1 LRAFGIKDF
10 YIPSRESLSRF
21 SGGKDIF
28 NESFQKGWVY
38 LFKKKLIKEME
49 VTSILNNLFMK
60 EIKDII
66 KAYKEATKEGKKTAL
81 ATVVHVEGSSY
92 RRPGARMLVTEEGN
106 LTGAISGGCLEGDAL
121 RKALLV
127 MTENRTM
134 LVTYDTN
141 DEDDAKLGMGLGCNG
156 IIQVLIEPIDK
167 KNNNNPIQLLKAVA
181 KKRQKAVL
189 VTLFSLQDK
198 KAKQPGTCLLLKED
212 GAINSNSDE
221 LPDILFADTKNAYDN
236 QTSSF
241 KNYIYKTHN
250 LTAFIEFIQPTV
262 SLIIVGAGNDTMP
275 LAGMADI
282 LGWETTIVDGRAN
295 YAKTER
301 FPSACQVLVS
311 KPEDVLQQITIDS
324 QTVFALMTHNYNY
337 DMAMLKELVS
347 RNVVYIGLLG
357 PKKKLDRI
365 IDELK
370 EEGLTLSEKQLS
382 AIHGPVGLDIGAETS
397 EEIALSII
405 AEIKAVLSNKEGK
418 QLKNSEE
425 AIHARAATVIN
436 EVKI

>member
-1 LRAFGIKDF
+1 
-10 YIPSRESLSRF
+10 
-21 SGGKDIF
+21 
-28 NESFQKGWVY
+28 
-38 LFKKKLIKEME
+38 
-49 VTSILNNLFMK
+49 MK

-66 KAYKEATKEGKKTAL
+66 KAYDEAVIQGKQTAL

-92 RRPGARMLVTEEGN
+92 RRPGARMLVTEDGN

-127 MTENRTM
+127 MTEKRTM

-156 IIQVLIEPIDK
+156 VIQVLIEPIDK
-167 KNNNNPIQLLKAVA
+167 ENRTNPIQLLKAVA
-181 KKRQKAVL
+181 AKRQKAVV
-189 VTLFSLQDK
+189 VTLFSLQDR
-198 KAKQPGTCLLLKED
+198 KAKQPGTCLLIKED
-212 GAINSNSDE
+212 GNITGAASSFQEVLVTD
-221 LPDILFADTKNAYDN
+221 AKNIFIS

-241 KNYIYKTHN
+241 KNYISDTYTI
-250 LTAFIEFIQPTV
+250 TAFIEYIKPAV
-262 SLIIVGAGNDTMP
+262 SLVVMGAGNDVMP
-275 LAGMADI
+275 LVGIASI
-282 LGWETTIVDGRAN
+282 LGWETTIVDGRPN

-311 KPEDVLQQITIDS
+311 KPEEVLKQIIIDE

-347 RNVVYIGLLG
+347 KNVVYIGLLG
-357 PKKKLDRI
+357 PRKKLDRI
-365 IDELK
+365 VGELK
-370 EEGLTLSEKQLS
+370 ESGLTLSDQQLS

-405 AEIKAVLSNKEGK
+405 AEIQAVLSNKQGR
-418 QLKNSEE
+418 QLKNSGD
-425 AIHARAATVIN
+425 AIHVRSVTTIEEVRLTV
-436 EVKI
+436 K